1 MTGDKESDLS
11 GDELRKTSRLAQR
24 GEFMKRLRMLLIS
37 AALMVGGSALASA
50 QPMDRDG
57 RHDRD
62 DRRFGD
68 RDDRRFADRDDRRFR
83 DRDDYRFR
91 DRDDYRFRD
100 RGDYRFRD
108 RDDYRFRDRDDHRYF
123 VGERRFINGYYWN
136 WDGHRW
142 CRRDGRALIYFSF

>member
-11 GDELRKTSRLAQR
+11 GDEIRKTSRLAQR

-91 DRDDYRFRD
+91 DRDD
-100 RGDYRFRD
+100 
-108 RDDYRFRDRDDHRYF
+108 HRYF
-123 VGERRFINGYYWN
+123 VGQRRFFNGYYWN

-142 CRRDGRALIYFSF
+142 CRRDGRALIYFNF